1 MDNTPHVISISTQ
14 TILKTFGILLAIG
27 LAWIL
32 RDILLYTFTALMIA
46 GVLYPLARWA
56 ERYHIPKGLAIAL
69 VYVLIISLLV
79 TAVSFLVPALLE
91 QTRLAAG
98 AFGNTLGWLQDATGA
113 LRDIAG
119 RLGIQAGTPP
129 TIAGVASQAQDV
141 ALGFLGTINSV
152 AGGLAGAFIVIVLS
166 FYIIIEDAAARRA
179 FRSLVP
185 DAYQEF
191 ATRLIWQVMEKLGA
205 WMRGQIALSFSIMV
219 AYFLLFTF
227 IGLPYP
233 LLLALIAGL
242 FEFIP
247 YIGPMIAGI
256 IAVFIAFTVD
266 PWKALIVVAGIFF
279 IQQAQNNIIAPMVM
293 RRAVGLNPVISIL
306 AFLVGAKLFGAVGA
320 IFAIP
325 VVTACSV
332 AAAEYVRFRNE
343 S

>member
-1 MDNTPHVISISTQ
+1 MDSTPHVISVSTG
-14 TILKTFGILLAIG
+14 TILKILGILLALG
-27 LAWIL
+27 LAWVL

-69 VYVLIISLLV
+69 VYIVLIGLIV

-91 QTRLAAG
+91 QTRLAAS
-98 AFGNTLGWLQDATGA
+98 AFGNTLGWLKDATGA

-166 FYIIIEDAAARRA
+166 FYIIIEDEAAKRA
-179 FRSLVP
+179 FRNLVP
-185 DAYQEF
+185 EAYQEF
-191 ATRLIWQVMEKLGA
+191 ATRLVWQVIEKLGA
-205 WMRGQIALSFSIMV
+205 WMRGQIALSVSIMIT
-219 AYFLLFTF
+219 YFILFTF

-233 LLLALIAGL
+233 LLLAFVAGL

-247 YIGPMIAGI
+247 YIGPMIAGF
-256 IAVFIAFTVD
+256 IAVFIAFTVE
-266 PWKALIVVAGIFF
+266 PWKAVLVLLAIF
-279 IQQAQNNIIAPMVM
+279 ITQQAQNNIIAPMVM

-332 AAAEYVRFRNE
+332 AAAEYVRFRKE
-343 S
+343 P